1 MNPPKDLGRTKM
13 RKGRKKHLCP
23 SQIFGPLSFPV
34 LGLKARIGFRGILT
48 PALSP
53 RRGRIVGRLVA
64 IRAPRVSARRHLGMN
79 PGRDNC
85 FWRNE
90 WFFKVSMNARPP
102 HEPTQRFGADK
113 DEKRTEKTSLSVPNL
128 WASLLSGSG
137 AQGANRVSGNSHPGP
152 PHEPTQRFG
161 ADKDEK
167 RTEKTSVSVP
177 NLWASLLSGSGAQG
191 ANRVSGNSHPV
202 PLPFRRGEG

>member
-23 SQIFGPLSFPV
+23 SQIFGPLCFPV

-53 RRGRIVGRLVA
+53 RRGRIVGSLVA
-64 IRAPRVSARRHLGMN
+64 IRAPRVSARRHSGMN

-152 PHEPTQRFG
+152 LPQERENCRQPCCDSSTSGF
-161 ADKDEK
+161 
-167 RTEKTSVSVP
+167 RT
-177 NLWASLLSGSGAQG
+177 ASLGDESWKGQLLLA
-191 ANRVSGNSHPV
+191 
-202 PLPFRRGEG
+202 E